1 MNKNLLQKVLLG
13 IIIIVLLMSV
23 VLIELNTINYKKSL
37 ENYVLSNQKRIYE
50 MLDENEKILNEAIRT
65 NKLFKKEIAAI
76 GSNYFQ
82 IFLILNDSYMNLK
95 PIVKELKANEF
106 ITRDF
111 SRYISKIILKN
122 PMDNYDLKSDELNGI
137 IYFNDIEQKKIA
149 IMLEITT
156 EYKKLFSIIN
166 DYKEFNELTN
176 IYILLEKYK
185 QKVEWDYNMF
195 IN

>member
-1 MNKNLLQKVLLG
+1 MNKSLLQKILIGLVIVVLL
-13 IIIIVLLMSV
+13 ISLVY
-23 VLIELNTINYKKSL
+23 IELNSMNYKKSL
-37 ENYVLSNQKRIYE
+37 ENYILSNQKNIYK
-50 MLDENEKILNEAIRT
+50 MLDENEKILNEAVQSD
-65 NKLFKKEIAAI
+65 KLFKKEIAVI

-95 PIVKELKANEF
+95 PIVKGLKANEF

-122 PMDNYDLKSDELNGI
+122 PMDYYNLKSDELNEI
-137 IYFNDIEQKKIA
+137 ICFNDVEQKKIKT
-149 IMLEITT
+149 MLEINT

-166 DYKEFNELTN
+166 DYKKFNELTN

-185 QKVEWDYNMF
+185 QKLDWDYNIF